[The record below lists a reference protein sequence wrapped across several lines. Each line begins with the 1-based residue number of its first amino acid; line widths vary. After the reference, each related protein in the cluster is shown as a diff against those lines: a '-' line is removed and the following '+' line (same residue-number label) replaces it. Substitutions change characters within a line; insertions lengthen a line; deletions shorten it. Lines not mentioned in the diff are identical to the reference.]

1 MSVNRFIEK
10 EEVHRGDENKK
21 SENLNFF
28 LCSVNKFHRTENIRS
43 NVQKFLDQSQIIDP
57 FHRPTDPVNLNT
69 IAAEDVDSDKNH
81 VHVGEYF
88 TTQRSI
94 DP

>member
-1 MSVNRFIEK
+1 MSINRFVEK
-10 EEVHRGDENKK
+10 EEVHKGDENKK
-21 SENLNFF
+21 SGNPSFF

-43 NVQKFLDQSQIIDP
+43 NVQKFLDQSQIIDS
-57 FHRPTDPVNLNT
+57 FNRPTDQVNLNT
-69 IAAEDVDSDKNH
+69 IAVEDEDSDKNR

-88 TTQRSI
+88 TTERSI